1 MEVRGDHLIDKENAG
16 AALMDVCKEV
26 KSHDPVEVGSYRGF
40 KMQLAFDAFQNVYAL
55 TLKGEMTHR
64 VELGKDPRGNLI
76 RIDNALAQ
84 MPQRLASVKAQLEN
98 LFQQQAAAKAEV
110 GKPFPQ
116 EAELREKTARLVELD
131 SILNMD
137 GHSREPEQI
146 LTKSDRPS
154 VLDGLKRPLPAAGTE
169 KKQKTHE
176 EVL

>member
-1 MEVRGDHLIDKENAG
+1 
-16 AALMDVCKEV
+16 
-26 KSHDPVEVGSYRGF
+26 
-40 KMQLAFDAFQNVYAL
+40 
-55 TLKGEMTHR
+55 MTHR
-64 VELGKDPRGNLI
+64 VDLGKDPRGNLV
-76 RIDNALAQ
+76 RIDNTLDK
-84 MPQRLASVKAQLEN
+84 MPERLSAVKAKLEN
-98 LFQQQAAAKAEV
+98 LYQQQAAAQAEV

-154 VLDGLKRPLPAAGTE
+154 VLDGLKRPLPAAVTE